1 MILYGPAGTSSVSCV
16 PTLTDGVKTFPLPV
30 SIRTVTLS
38 PALIF
43 NGGKTPAQN
52 TSVGGVGVGIGE
64 EDAIAAE
71 GPCSA
76 DPLPL
81 PPTVQP
87 VMRPMSRTAAS
98 PWTYAEVTSR
108 LGTSA

>member
-16 PTLTDGVKTFPLPV
+16 PTPTDGVKTFPLPV
-30 SIRTVTLS
+30 SIRTVTSS

-52 TSVGGVGVGIGE
+52 TSVGGVGIGE
-64 EDAIAAE
+64 DDAIAAE

-81 PPTVQP
+81 PPAVQP